1 MKELLK
7 ETIKAEEELLAQYKK
22 ELNDLYKRKGISKE
36 MFVAEII
43 SAISM
48 LENSIKD
55 KEAAITNYYS
65 QLRECEEE

>member
-7 ETIKAEEELLAQYKK
+7 ETIKSEEELLAQYKK
-22 ELNDLYKRKGISKE
+22 ELNDLYKRKGIAKE

-43 SAISM
+43 SAIVI
-48 LENSIKD
+48 LETSIEA

-65 QLRECEEE
+65 QLKDCEE